1 MKPIDFLLRGI
12 LTGLLFGLLIGALT
26 VRLTFRYGIRAGF
39 LTGLGSAADCFYACV
54 GVFGFTLISDFLL
67 SYQKVINI
75 LGGSLILVMGVR
87 LLLCQAESMEEKS
100 EAMGAVKRFLS
111 SFAVGITNPA
121 AILPFLF
128 AFTYFGISTDAGILQ
143 GVSLVCGAFI
153 GTYIWWGGTLSVTA
167 RFIRKKTSGFSFLR
181 MNRFF
186 GTILCLFGMAV
197 FLRLSLS

>member
-12 LTGLLFGLLIGALT
+12 LTGLLFGLPIGAVGALT
-26 VRLTFRYGIRAGF
+26 VRRTFRYGIRAGF
-39 LTGLGSAADCFYACV
+39 LTGLGSSAADCFYACV

-121 AILPFLF
+121 AILTFLF

-143 GVSLVCGAFI
+143 GVSLVCGVFI
-153 GTYIWWGGTLSVTA
+153 GTYIWWGHSISYRKIHSEKNI
-167 RFIRKKTSGFSFLR
+167 RF
-181 MNRFF
+181 
-186 GTILCLFGMAV
+186 
-197 FLRLSLS
+197 